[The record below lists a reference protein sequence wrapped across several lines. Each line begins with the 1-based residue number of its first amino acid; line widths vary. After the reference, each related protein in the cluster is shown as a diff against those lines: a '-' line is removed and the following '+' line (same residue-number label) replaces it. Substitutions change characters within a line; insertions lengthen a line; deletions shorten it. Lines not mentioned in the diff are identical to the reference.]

1 MNLPSTSGW
10 PSHLSSLVEQLLVA
24 SQGADPATFL
34 KQVLPAFLS
43 PLSADY
49 LAVAE
54 GSKGTWRLVAS
65 TSSIARTLPSDLLAE
80 AMDRGTPVA
89 QKNWKVFPLRPAQ
102 TTTEALLL
110 FSAKG
115 FTAENSL
122 TSETF
127 AAWIDEALISVRLHA
142 TQRLQVARLEEIL
155 KISASWQK
163 THETQSLLVQ
173 IAEAATRLLGAQR
186 ATIFLWD
193 KVSKTLVGKPALG
206 VKGSE
211 LRIPDDTGVVG
222 QVVHTGM
229 PRRIDIDIAAE
240 QREVDRRVDKQ
251 LQYETQTV
259 VCVPMRSKSGEI
271 IGAFEA
277 LNCSHG
283 NFTDA
288 DLETLAELAVHSALA
303 LQNVEQL
310 EQLAHARARVANQA
324 AAGVQMIGSCPAIVA
339 LRSTI
344 QRVADTDLSILI
356 LGENGTGKEVVS
368 QSIHYQSRRRQEP
381 FIAVNCA
388 ALTET
393 LLESELF
400 GHEKGAFTDAREMRR
415 GKFEIASGGTLLL
428 DEIGDM
434 SLAGQAKL
442 LRVLE
447 EKVVVRIGGSLPIK
461 TDVRV
466 LAATNQNLPDLVRQ
480 KRFREDLFFR
490 ISVVTIDL
498 PPLRSRGEDILELAE
513 HFLETYATKARRKVP
528 KFTAAA
534 RKALLTH
541 AWPGNVRELRNL
553 MEQLAYLTPEE
564 QVKIDA
570 EDLRFV
576 VSPLARTAQEPAI
589 PNHLTLAEATRRF
602 QTQFIRKQADLA
614 KGNMTVAAERLG
626 LHRSNLYRK
635 MQHLDMEIAEE
646 P

>member
-10 PSHLSSLVEQLLVA
+10 PSHLTSLVEQLLVA

-34 KQVLPAFLS
+34 KQVLPTFLS

-80 AMDRGTPVA
+80 AMDQGTPVA
-89 QKNWKVFPLRPAQ
+89 QKNWKVFPLRPEQ

-115 FTAENSL
+115 FAVESSL

-142 TQRLQVARLEEIL
+142 TQRLQIARLEEIL

-206 VKGSE
+206 VKGNE

-277 LNCSHG
+277 LNCNHG

-466 LAATNQNLPDLVRQ
+466 LAATNQNLPELVRQ

-576 VSPLARTAQEPAI
+576 VSPLARTAQEPSI

-614 KGNMTVAAERLG
+614 KGNMTIAAERLG

-635 MQHLDMEIAEE
+635 MQHLDMEIAEDS
-646 P
+646 

>member
-1 MNLPSTSGW
+1 MNI
-10 PSHLSSLVEQLLVA
+10 PSHAGLPAHLTTLVEQLLVA
-24 SQGADPATFL
+24 AQASDQASAL
-34 KQVLPAFLS
+34 KQILPPFLS
-43 PLSADY
+43 PLTADY
-49 LAVAE
+49 MAVVE
-54 GSKGTWRLVAS
+54 GTKGTWRVIAA
-65 TSSIARTLPSDLLAE
+65 TSSIVRTLPTDLLAE
-80 AMDRGTPVA
+80 AIDSGNPVT
-89 QKNWKVFPLRPAQ
+89 QKTWKVFPLRATQ
-102 TTTEALLL
+102 NASEALLL

-115 FTAENSL
+115 FLAEGPL
-122 TSETF
+122 TSEIV
-127 AAWIDEALISVRLHA
+127 AAWLDETLASVRQHA
-142 TQRLQVARLEEIL
+142 SQKLQIARLEEIL

-163 THETQSLLVQ
+163 THETSSLLLQ
-173 IAEAATRLLGAQR
+173 IAEAATRLLDAQR
-186 ATIFLWD
+186 ATIFFWD
-193 KVSKTLVGKPALG
+193 KASKTLVGKPALG
-206 VKGSE
+206 VKGNE
-211 LRIPDDTGVVG
+211 LRIPEDTGVVG
-222 QVVHTGM
+222 QVVRTGQ
-229 PRRIDIDIAAE
+229 PRRIDVDIASD

-277 LNCSHG
+277 LNCNHG
-283 NFTDA
+283 NFTDS
-288 DLETLAELAVHSALA
+288 DLETLAELAVHAALA

-344 QRVADTDLSILI
+344 QRVADTELSVLI

-447 EKVVVRIGGSLPIK
+447 DKVVVRIGGSLPIK

-466 LAATNQNLPDLVRQ
+466 LAATNQNLPELVRQ

-490 ISVVTIDL
+490 LSVVTMDL

-534 RKALLTH
+534 RKALLSHT
-541 AWPGNVRELRNL
+541 WPGNVRELRNL

-564 QVKIDA
+564 QIKIDA

-589 PNHLTLAEATRRF
+589 PSGLTLAEATRRF
-602 QTQFIRKQADLA
+602 QIQLIRKQADLA
-614 KGNMTVAAERLG
+614 KGNMTLAAERLG

-635 MQHLDMEIAEE
+635 MQQLDMEVTDDS
-646 P
+646 